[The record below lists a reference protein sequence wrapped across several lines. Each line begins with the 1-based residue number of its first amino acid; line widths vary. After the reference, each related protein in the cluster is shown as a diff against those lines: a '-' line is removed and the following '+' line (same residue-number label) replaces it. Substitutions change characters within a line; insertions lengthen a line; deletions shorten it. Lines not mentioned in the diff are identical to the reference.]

1 MQNGDTIIW
10 AADFL
15 LSSGFGGWKWEA
27 SCKFVFRDLCVSNAL
42 SIDKRSHS
50 CHTSSWFRFL
60 PSRSSC
66 KSLPI
71 FVVTAVVV
79 VLIRKFEHTPKYF
92 KKQAQWIETGFV
104 WFIHHSDSFGGHIN
118 RTNLTSAELWI
129 NKPSTNEHEWTDQK
143 VCGKSIHRL
152 VALRPLRGR
161 LRLCPNTWPPLRW
174 HSAIRE
180 LTVATALRHLLLFCR
195 QHCYRFMSERLT
207 QMRVAILPR
216 PQKGRTCFCM
226 LHSRFQQ
233 APFLAWQWADC

>member
-118 RTNLTSAELWI
+118 RTNLNYLCGI
-129 NKPSTNEHEWTDQK
+129 VNKQTEHEWTWMNRPESLRK
-143 VCGKSIHRL
+143 VYPQTCCSKTIAWPSPFVSKYLTAASLAQR
-152 VALRPLRGR
+152 
-161 LRLCPNTWPPLRW
+161 NTWANSCNCTPSFVVVL
-174 HSAIRE
+174 S
-180 LTVATALRHLLLFCR
+180 TALLQIYVRTAHANAGC
-195 QHCYRFMSERLT
+195 HSSPTSERTNL
-207 QMRVAILPR
+207 
-216 PQKGRTCFCM
+216 F
-226 LHSRFQQ
+226 LH
-233 APFLAWQWADC
+233 AT